1 MIKKLFILVGL
12 ARAGGVCAG
21 KISPNARFLHARYP
35 WWFCGHF
42 RGGRRSSSLSWQP
55 PAGRLIHPRLRQVTQ
70 LECFVDVE
78 RELSYAR

>member
-35 WWFCGHF
+35 RST
-42 RGGRRSSSLSWQP
+42 RGGSVAIFAADDGPPPYRGSL
-55 PAGRLIHPRLRQVTQ
+55 RLG
-70 LECFVDVE
+70 
-78 RELSYAR
+78 A